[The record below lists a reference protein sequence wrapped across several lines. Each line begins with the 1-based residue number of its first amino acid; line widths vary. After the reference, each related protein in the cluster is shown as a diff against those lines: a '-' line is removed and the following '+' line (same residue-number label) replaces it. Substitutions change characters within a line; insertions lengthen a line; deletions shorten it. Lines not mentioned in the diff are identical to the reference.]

1 MRSLGIERMQ
11 FEGRDVEVEL
21 AVCAEPA
28 PVELVTTGFTL
39 AFDGDR
45 VLLVR
50 LADRDW
56 HPPGGHRELG
66 ENPREAAMREAMEEA
81 GCRVEALSPLG
92 WQRFTSHDPVPP
104 GWRYPVPTAYQQ
116 FFVGLVDGACPV
128 PGTEAIDARLFTP
141 EQARSLD
148 WVQRHRGLYEEAL
161 RRVLV
166 FAAHSGADARAR

>member
-1 MRSLGIERMQ
+1 MRSLGIERVQ
-11 FEGRDVEVEL
+11 FDGRNVEVEL
-21 AVCAEPA
+21 AVSSEPA

-66 ENPREAAMREAMEEA
+66 ETPREAAMREAMEES
-81 GCRVEALSPLG
+81 GCRVEGLAPLG
-92 WQRFTSHDPVPP
+92 WQRLTSHDPVPD
-104 GWRYPVPTAYQQ
+104 GWTYPVPTAYQQ
-116 FFVGLVDGACPV
+116 FFVGIVDGAAAR
-128 PGTEAIDARLFTP
+128 PGTEAVDARLFAP
-141 EQARSLD
+141 DEARALR

-161 RRVLV
+161 RRALA
-166 FAAHSGADARAR
+166 FDARTLL